1 MNVNAVFQ
9 DLCNE
14 STNMREYSI
23 RSQTPAGLLKYSHL
37 LCAMMNGLL
46 DKSLKVEVVPGSAFF
61 MALVITRAQYNRIP
75 NDFIKTAKK
84 SFGARVGISQPD
96 PDDDKR
102 IYVYFTADERMKIT
116 RAMAACMSHA
126 FSKK

>member
-23 RSQTPAGLLKYSHL
+23 RSQNPAGLLKYSHL

-61 MALVITRAQYNRIP
+61 MALVITRAQYGRIP

-102 IYVYFTADERMKIT
+102 PNQHIEAATSSKMLAYPPKDAYAIA
-116 RAMAACMSHA
+116 RAR
-126 FSKK
+126 